1 MKLTKEFKEALI
13 NVDKLPVS
21 DLRKQIETCRLIRN
35 ELLRMNDRI
44 DLNYT
49 FCNNFFNWVG
59 YDVSTGATKYE
70 INNRIFE
77 KESEIAADMAFY
89 AFAEKNQNLERMLDE
104 IFFSKR
110 SEEAELIA
118 EIIASGYATWFPEL
132 AYNDFIQN
140 VIMMSRSIYNHDYI
154 DHN

>member
-1 MKLTKEFKEALI
+1 MKLTKEFKESLI
-13 NVDKLPVS
+13 NIGKLPVS

-35 ELLRMNDRI
+35 ELLRMNEHT

-59 YDVSTGATKYE
+59 YDMSTGATKYE
-70 INNRIFE
+70 INKHIYE

-89 AFAEKNQNLERMLDE
+89 AFAERDQNHGSTLDD
-104 IFFSKR
+104 IFFNKR

-118 EIIASGYATWFPEL
+118 EIITSGCATWFPEL
-132 AYNDFIQN
+132 AYNDFVQN
-140 VIMMSRSIYNHDYI
+140 VNMFSREIYSHDY
-154 DHN
+154 NLQ